1 MFPNQTIIKL
11 LCVYLHGHSASHM
24 FTAKTARL
32 FCLLVS
38 TLFNEGAYLT
48 FMCQSS
54 TRPSK
59 MVFYLDIYLFL
70 LQCISTV
77 NRYLFT
83 IFHASTSSHSNLLY
97 THTLHK
103 HNHNKKK
110 QKKTKNAHKH
120 NYNSS
125 VTLQVITIQNDVIN
139 VFTNNSLLCQFFQT
153 QLNFKL
159 VYKISWDWF

>member
-1 MFPNQTIIKL
+1 
-11 LCVYLHGHSASHM
+11 M

-48 FMCQSS
+48 FMRQSS

-83 IFHASTSSHSNLLY
+83 IFHASTSSHSNLL
-97 THTLHK
+97 
-103 HNHNKKK
+103 
-110 QKKTKNAHKH
+110 QKTTKTAHKH

-139 VFTNNSLLCQFFQT
+139 VFTNNLLLCQFFQT

-159 VYKISWDWF
+159 VYKIS